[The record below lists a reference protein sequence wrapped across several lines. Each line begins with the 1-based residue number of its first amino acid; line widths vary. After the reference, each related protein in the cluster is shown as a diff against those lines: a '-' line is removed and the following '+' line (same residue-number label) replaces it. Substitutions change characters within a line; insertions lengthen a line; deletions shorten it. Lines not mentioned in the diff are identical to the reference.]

1 MAVKAVSSAVKC
13 KRKTMERRIKIIAGN
28 VRAEA
33 SLLNTPTAD
42 AVWNALPLESECNLW
57 GDEIY
62 FTIPVSHDLE
72 KDACEVVEKG
82 DLAYWPQGP
91 TFCIFFGPTP
101 VSKGNNEI
109 RPASAVNVFGKVF
122 DDPTVFKKVSSN
134 VSVRVEKAE

>member
-1 MAVKAVSSAVKC
+1 
-13 KRKTMERRIKIIAGN
+13 MERKIKIIAGN
-28 VRAEA
+28 VTVGA

-42 AVWNALPLESECNLW
+42 AVWNALPLESTCNLW

-62 FTIPVSHDLE
+62 FTIPISHDLE

-91 TFCIFFGPTP
+91 AFCIFFGPTP
-101 VSKGNNEI
+101 VSKGNQI

-122 DDPTVFKKVSSN
+122 DDSRVFKQVSSN
-134 VSVRVEKAE
+134 ASVRVEKAES